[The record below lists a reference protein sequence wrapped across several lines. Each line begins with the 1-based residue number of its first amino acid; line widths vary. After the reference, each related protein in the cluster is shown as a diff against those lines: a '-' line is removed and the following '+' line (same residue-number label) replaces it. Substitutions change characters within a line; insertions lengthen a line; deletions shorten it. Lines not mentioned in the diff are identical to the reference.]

1 MLAAAL
7 SLALAASFPL
17 PSVDQK
23 AVAAAPEQKV
33 FRLPSR
39 FEKVRDFYLA
49 QFKDQAEVTVKAQ
62 TTAGKRTLVLT
73 SKRAGD
79 TWRRAVV
86 TEGSMETTVEVTP
99 VLRLES
105 ERVSG
110 SGKPLV
116 EMILPRSPEVQ
127 KALES
132 IDASPKR

>member
-1 MLAAAL
+1 MLVVALTLLVAAP
-7 SLALAASFPL
+7 FPL

-23 AVAAAPEQKV
+23 AVVAAPEQKV

-49 QFKDQAEVTVKAQ
+49 QFKDQAEVTVKPQ
-62 TTAGKRTLVLT
+62 TIAGKRSLVLT

-79 TWRRAVV
+79 SWRRAVV
-86 TEGSMETTVEVTP
+86 TEGSMETVVEVTP

-110 SGKPLV
+110 NGKPLV
-116 EMILPRSPEVQ
+116 EMVLPRSPEVQ

-132 IDASPKR
+132 IDASPQR